1 MGGYIFKKG
10 TRKWR
15 QEEKKKARLQ
25 AWHEKKGLRSTQKQG
40 HVHTHGLHGPHQQQG
55 AVVGAPGGGLAAVG
69 RAGLASLQQQQQQ
82 QKQQLGE
89 EEEEAEA
96 EEGGVEGV
104 LVGTIQGALG
114 GGRGGGDK
122 GFRGVRRVPG
132 IGGARRF
139 GFKKAVR
146 YARKAVRRVHAGK
159 KGQGKGQ
166 GGKGKLVHLV

>member
-1 MGGYIFKKG
+1 MGGLLIKKG

-40 HVHTHGLHGPHQQQG
+40 HAHIHGLHGPHQQQG
-55 AVVGAPGGGLAAVG
+55 AVVGAHGGGLAAVG
-69 RAGLASLQQQQQQ
+69 RAGLASLQQR

-114 GGRGGGDK
+114 GGGGGDK
-122 GFRGVRRVPG
+122 GFRGVGRVPG
-132 IGGARRF
+132 MRGARRF
-139 GFKKAVR
+139 GFKKAIR
-146 YARKAVRRVHAGK
+146 YARKGIRRVHADK
-159 KGQGKGQ
+159 KGQGKGKK
-166 GGKGKLVHLV
+166 KGATTTALVHLV